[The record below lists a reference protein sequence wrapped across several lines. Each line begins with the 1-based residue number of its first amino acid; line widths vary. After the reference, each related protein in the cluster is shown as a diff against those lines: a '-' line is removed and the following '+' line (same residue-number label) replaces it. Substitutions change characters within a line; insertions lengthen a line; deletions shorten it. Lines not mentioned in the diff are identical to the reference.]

1 MPCNAARTN
10 QNDATLL
17 RLRIA
22 ALSDS
27 PTPFVPNS
35 ERGVQARHQR
45 HPVVL
50 SIIGRRGP
58 LGSAVAVL
66 LDVFIYWNSSR
77 NFLER
82 RSEEHTSE
90 LQSLMRNS
98 YAVFCL
104 NQKT

>member
-1 MPCNAARTN
+1 MRISDWSSDVCSSDLLPHIPGNAVRTN
-10 QNDATLL
+10 QNYATLL

-22 ALSDS
+22 SLSDS

-66 LDVFIYWNSSR
+66 LDVLSSIGI
-77 NFLER
+77 LPE
-82 RSEEHTSE
+82 TS
-90 LQSLMRNS
+90 
-98 YAVFCL
+98 
-104 NQKT
+104 

>member
-1 MPCNAARTN
+1 MPGNAARTN
-10 QNDATLL
+10 QNYATLL

-22 ALSDS
+22 SLSDS

-35 ERGVQARHQR
+35 ERGVQARNQR

-66 LDVFIYWNSSR
+66 LDVLSSIDR
-77 NFLER
+77 TSVGEGKSVAVRVDRGGR
-82 RSEEHTSE
+82 R
-90 LQSLMRNS
+90 RR
-98 YAVFCL
+98 
-104 NQKT
+104 QKQIKES